1 MTIKS
6 LNNCKILVIIPA
18 RSGSKGIPNKNIL
31 NLGGMPLFM
40 HSYNTAMSLSAEYDT
55 NIRISTDSE
64 DYINIFLEYC
74 IPISSISRR
83 PGFLA
88 QDNVRDYPL
97 AVYEFAKA
105 EEETNTIYDLLVWL
119 RPTSPRRDS
128 TLIPRALERL
138 LLSPLSTSLRT
149 FTKPSIHPYRLWS
162 TDSDNVHC
170 TPIVTNV
177 SEAPTVPRQEH
188 PQIYWQQSGDLDI
201 TYRETLQSGSM
212 YGEKILPYYLEK
224 PSPDIDMPSDLQ
236 SFQ

>member
-1 MTIKS
+1 M
-6 LNNCKILVIIPA
+6 
-18 RSGSKGIPNKNIL
+18 
-31 NLGGMPLFM
+31 NLRKQKKKQILFM
-40 HSYNTAMSLSAEYDT
+40 IYWSGYDQHHRKRQHT
-55 NIRISTDSE
+55 YS
-64 DYINIFLEYC
+64 
-74 IPISSISRR
+74 
-83 PGFLA
+83 
-88 QDNVRDYPL
+88 
-97 AVYEFAKA
+97 
-105 EEETNTIYDLLVWL
+105 
-119 RPTSPRRDS
+119 
-128 TLIPRALERL
+128 RALER
-138 LLSPLSTSLRT
+138 STPLSTSLRT